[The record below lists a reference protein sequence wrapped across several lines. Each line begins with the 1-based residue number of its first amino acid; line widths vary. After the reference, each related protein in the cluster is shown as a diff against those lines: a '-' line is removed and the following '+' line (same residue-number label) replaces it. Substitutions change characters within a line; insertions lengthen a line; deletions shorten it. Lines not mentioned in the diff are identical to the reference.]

1 MIESKQN
8 ERVKKIRSLFNKK
21 FRTEYSLFVAEGVKP
36 VSEALISNAGVVTVF
51 GTEKALLEVENLGAS
66 LNGVEVL
73 TVSESVYKSV
83 SDEVSPQGVLAV
95 IKMPD
100 LSPVKTEGKCLL
112 LDGVSDP
119 GNMGTIIRTAAAA
132 GFTQIYCINTV
143 DPFSPKA
150 VRSSMSGIFKVKIHL
165 GERDDILKSIGTPI
179 VVADMDGENAYDFI
193 PPKNYCLVIGNEA
206 NGVSDYIKNKAD
218 YTVSIPMQNGVE
230 SLNAGVSC
238 GILMYLI
245 GAKNT
250 NI

>member
-51 GTEKALLEVENLGAS
+51 GTEKALLEVESLGAS
-66 LNGVEVL
+66 FSGVEVL
-73 TVSESVYKSV
+73 TVTDAVYKSV

-119 GNMGTIIRTAAAA
+119 GNMGTIIRTAAAS
-132 GFTQIYCINTV
+132 GFNQIYCINTV
-143 DPFSPKA
+143 DPFAPKT
-150 VRSSMSGIFKVKIHL
+150 VRSSMSGIFKVKIYS
-165 GERDDILKSIGTPI
+165 GERQEILKSIDTPLI
-179 VVADMDGENAYDFI
+179 VASMEGVNAFSFTS
-193 PPKNYCLVIGNEA
+193 PEKFCLVIGNEA
-206 NGVSDYIKNKAD
+206 NGVSDFVKNKAD

-230 SLNAGVSC
+230 SLNAGVSA
-238 GILMYLI
+238 GILMYLL
-245 GAKNT
+245 GVK
-250 NI
+250 